1 MYYRLPNI
9 IAINIADK
17 IQSLHCHH
25 HVRSVP
31 DVFSGEILLVFP
43 VVHFQTSYRKTLG
56 MIFIMKEI
64 LILLR
69 QNHACL
75 LKVGEMKTKRN
86 RWSNQQTR
94 IFKNRWKEYQNF
106 QNLAGSTLRSNK
118 RIFRYSMCNIQISNI
133 FLWLSDTLNIKSTK
147 PTFDSFFYF
156 FFWAE
161 CDTQLSRIFD
171 YIKYYL

>member
-75 LKVGEMKTKRN
+75 LKVGEMKQSETVGVISKLESLKTGGKSIKIFRI
-86 RWSNQQTR
+86 QQVAHYVQIKEYSDIQCV
-94 IFKNRWKEYQNF
+94 IFKY
-106 QNLAGSTLRSNK
+106 L
-118 RIFRYSMCNIQISNI
+118 I
-133 FLWLSDTLNIKSTK
+133 
-147 PTFDSFFYF
+147 F
-156 FFWAE
+156 FFGY
-161 CDTQLSRIFD
+161 QIL
-171 YIKYYL
+171 